1 MLAVSHMLGLLRTYW
16 KPLAVAAL
24 AAAVWI
30 HGDRYGQR
38 KVQQEWDAE
47 RTAIAQAL
55 ADNAKAQRDK
65 EYAMQQSMNEV
76 QRDATQRLEA
86 LRTDAD
92 SANAAADRLRQQV
105 GKLLAADTVC
115 PSTRAGTS
123 SQATS
128 NPGNLLAV
136 VLDKSIQR
144 NRELAAFADAAITAA
159 QACNAGYSTGR
170 ADR

>member
-1 MLAVSHMLGLLRTYW
+1 MLSVSHILGLLRTYW
-16 KPLAVAAL
+16 KPLAVGVLVAAG
-24 AAAVWI
+24 WI
-30 HGDRYGQR
+30 HGDQHGKRQ
-38 KVQQEWDAE
+38 VQQDWDAE
-47 RTAIAQAL
+47 TARVANAL
-55 ADNAKAQRDK
+55 VKNAEAQRDK
-65 EYAMQQSMNEV
+65 EYADQQRMNEV

-105 GKLLAADTVC
+105 GKLLATDTVC

-159 QACNAGYSTGR
+159 QACNAGYTAGR
-170 ADR
+170 